1 MNQENFEYLSNNLK
15 FMGFGEKLQG
25 ALREAMEE
33 QKPEF
38 QLSHRLNI
46 GKDEAEVILFFRKSD
61 NNNFYFFIKYWLSLQ
76 TEQHAEGLIQPFYIY
91 KGRGITL
98 KEGYNLLCG
107 RAVNKDLE
115 NKEGQYYNAWLQLD
129 LSSKEKE
136 GYKIK
141 QYHENY
147 GFDLRREINKLP
159 IKELQQNWEKEML
172 IKSLE
177 KGNLQAVNFE
187 EEGLE
192 RKMFIEANP
201 QFRTINVY
209 NSNMEEAK
217 EKDPALVKYNDS
229 VQLQTNEVN
238 ENETDKKITKKWPK
252 GSKIN

>member
-25 ALREAMEE
+25 ALREALEE

-38 QLSHRLNI
+38 QLSYKLNI

-76 TEQHAEGLIQPFYIY
+76 IEQHAEGLVQPFYIY

-115 NKEGQYYNAWLQLD
+115 SKEGQYYNAWLQLD
-129 LSSKEKE
+129 LSSREKE
-136 GYKIK
+136 GFKIK

-147 GFDLRREINKLP
+147 GFNLRRELGKLS
-159 IKELQQNWEKEML
+159 IKELKQNWEKEML

-177 KGNLQAVNFE
+177 KGNLQVVNFE

-192 RKMFIEANP
+192 KKMFIEANP

-209 NSNMEEAK
+209 DSNMQEAK
-217 EKDPALVKYNDS
+217 EKDPVLAKYNDS
-229 VQLQTNEVN
+229 VQLHSNEINEDVN
-238 ENETDKKITKKWPK
+238 EKKK
-252 GSKIN
+252 